1 MADFRRKGGLT
12 LAESPANN
20 ATITHESPVNHP
32 CLERRRGEKLYK
44 TFFLDMT
51 NNKNNYCVIMAGGV
65 GSRFWP
71 FSRESKP
78 KQFLDFFGTGRSLLQ
93 MTVDRFRPLVP
104 IENVFI
110 VTNVAYK
117 QMILEQIPDLAE
129 GQILCE
135 PARRNTAPCIAYA
148 TAHIRA
154 ICRRRLGNPSPRE
167 FYDRPQDARSSGAL
181 HPSRE
186 GEQND
191 DPLGIDWKRPEMQA
205 NIVVAASDHL
215 ILEEE
220 KFRETISK
228 AFAFVSQNNAIATLG
243 MKPTRPETG
252 YGYIQFVADE
262 LNVKLKIKNEE
273 LKIEDGIY
281 PVKTFTEKPNLEMAK
296 VFLESGDFLWNSG
309 IFIWNLK
316 TISEAFRY
324 LLPEVADRFREGEL
338 LMGTEREEKFIEEI
352 FPKCPNISIDY
363 GIMEKAENVY
373 VLPSSFGWSDLG
385 TWGSLYELSE
395 KDENRN
401 VSLHSKAYFHEAEGN
416 IVVLEPGKVAIVQG
430 VDDMI
435 IAEEQGALL
444 ICKRAEEQRIKQFV
458 SEL

>member
-1 MADFRRKGGLT
+1 M
-12 LAESPANN
+12 ENN
-20 ATITHESPVNHP
+20 S
-32 CLERRRGEKLYK
+32 
-44 TFFLDMT
+44 
-51 NNKNNYCVIMAGGV
+51 NNYCVIMAGGV

-154 ICRRRLGNPSPRE
+154 LCLQKAYGLTKDESKQFEGFTKEGKIKGGNSSLPN
-167 FYDRPQDARSSGAL
+167 YQD
-181 HPSRE
+181 
-186 GEQND
+186 
-191 DPLGIDWKRPEMQA
+191 IDWSKPEMQA

-228 AFAFVSQNNAIATLG
+228 AFAFVSQHDAIATLG

-395 KDENRN
+395 KDENQN

-416 IVVLEPGKVAIVQG
+416 IVVLEPGKIAIVQG

>member
-1 MADFRRKGGLT
+1 M
-12 LAESPANN
+12 
-20 ATITHESPVNHP
+20 
-32 CLERRRGEKLYK
+32 LE
-44 TFFLDMT
+44 
-51 NNKNNYCVIMAGGV
+51 NKNNYCVIMAGGV

-117 QMILEQIPDLAE
+117 QLIREQVPDISE

-154 ICRRRLGNPSPRE
+154 LCLRRAGLTAAT
-167 FYDRPQDARSSGAL
+167 QDWSC
-181 HPSRE
+181 
-186 GEQND
+186 
-191 DPLGIDWKRPEMQA
+191 PEMQA

-215 ILEEE
+215 ILEED
-220 KFRETISK
+220 KFRQAISK
-228 AFAFVSQNNAIATLG
+228 AFEFVAENKAILTLG
-243 MKPTRPETG
+243 MTPTRPETG
-252 YGYIQFVADE
+252 YGYIQF
-262 LNVKLKIKNEE
+262 LQPEE
-273 LKIEDGIY
+273 SNIPSAEGIY
-281 PVKTFTEKPNLEMAK
+281 KVKTFTEKPNLEMAQ
-296 VFLESGDFLWNSG
+296 VFLDSGDFLWNSG
-309 IFIWNLK
+309 IFVWNLQ

-338 LMGTEREEKFIEEI
+338 LMGTKQEESFIEQI

-363 GIMEKAENVY
+363 GIMEKAENVF

-395 KDENRN
+395 KDAQGN
-401 VSLHSKAYFHEAEGN
+401 VSLHSDARFYDAERN
-416 IVVLEPGKVAIVQG
+416 IVVLESGKTAIVQG

-435 IAEEQGALL
+435 IAEQGGALL
-444 ICKRAEEQRIKQFV
+444 VCKRAEEQRIKQFV
-458 SEL
+458 ADISTNK

>member
-1 MADFRRKGGLT
+1 MET
-12 LAESPANN
+12 
-20 ATITHESPVNHP
+20 
-32 CLERRRGEKLYK
+32 
-44 TFFLDMT
+44 
-51 NNKNNYCVIMAGGV
+51 KNNYCVIMAGGV

-71 FSRESKP
+71 YSRTEKP

-117 QMILEQIPDLAE
+117 SLILEQVPDLAE

-154 ICRRRLGNPSPRE
+154 LCLQRAYGWTKDECKQLEGYTKEGSMKGRKDLPK
-167 FYDRPQDARSSGAL
+167 FQD
-181 HPSRE
+181 
-186 GEQND
+186 
-191 DPLGIDWKRPEMQA
+191 IDWSRPEMQA

-220 KFRETISK
+220 KFRDTIRK
-228 AFAFVSQNNAIATLG
+228 AFDFVSRSKVICTLG
-243 MKPTRPETG
+243 MSPTRPETG
-252 YGYIQFVADE
+252 YGYIQFVADNLDE
-262 LNVKLKIKNEE
+262 LKIKNSK
-273 LKIEDGIY
+273 LKIEGGIY

-309 IFIWNLK
+309 IFIWNLQ

-338 LMGTEREEKFIEEI
+338 LMGTDKEEKFIEEI

-363 GIMEKAENVY
+363 GIMEKADNVF

-395 KDENRN
+395 KDENGN
-401 VSLHSKAYFHEAEGN
+401 VSLHSETHYYEAEGN

-430 VDDMI
+430 VSDMI
-435 IAEEQGALL
+435 IVEEKGALL
-444 ICKRAEEQRIKQFV
+444 VCKKAEEQRIKEFTNN
-458 SEL
+458 LFNT

>member
-1 MADFRRKGGLT
+1 
-12 LAESPANN
+12 
-20 ATITHESPVNHP
+20 
-32 CLERRRGEKLYK
+32 
-44 TFFLDMT
+44 
-51 NNKNNYCVIMAGGV
+51 MAGGV

-71 FSRESKP
+71 YSREEKP

-117 QMILEQIPDLAE
+117 RLIWEQIPDLSE

-154 ICRRRLGNPSPRE
+154 LCLQRAYGYTS
-167 FYDRPQDARSSGAL
+167 
-181 HPSRE
+181 
-186 GEQND
+186 EQGYTKDGKVKGGSETSQLPNYLD
-191 DPLGIDWKRPEMQA
+191 IDWSKPEMQA

-220 KFRETISK
+220 KFRDTIRK
-228 AFAFVSQNNAIATLG
+228 AFDFVSRNKAICTLG
-243 MKPTRPETG
+243 MQPTRPETG
-252 YGYIQFVADE
+252 YGYIQFINERSQSE
-262 LNVKLKIKNEE
+262 LNDAAELPIAAPTALNE
-273 LKIEDGIY
+273 GIY

-309 IFIWNLK
+309 IFIWNLQ

-324 LLPEVADRFREGEL
+324 LLPEVADHFREGEL
-338 LMGTEREEKFIEEI
+338 LMGTEQEEQFIEEM
-352 FPKCPNISIDY
+352 FPKCPSISIDY
-363 GIMEKAENVY
+363 GIMEKANNVY
-373 VLPSSFGWSDLG
+373 VIPSSFGWSDLG

-395 KDENRN
+395 KDENGN
-401 VSLHSKAYFHEAEGN
+401 VSLHSETHFYDAKGN
-416 IVVLEPGKVAIVQG
+416 IVVLEAGKTAIVQG
-430 VDDMI
+430 VEDMI
-435 IAEEQGALL
+435 IVEQAGKLL
-444 ICKRAEEQRIKQFV
+444 VCKKREEQRIKQFV
-458 SEL
+458 ADLQG

>member
-1 MADFRRKGGLT
+1 
-12 LAESPANN
+12 
-20 ATITHESPVNHP
+20 
-32 CLERRRGEKLYK
+32 
-44 TFFLDMT
+44 
-51 NNKNNYCVIMAGGV
+51 MAGGV

-117 QMILEQIPDLAE
+117 ELILEQVPDLAE

-154 ICRRRLGNPSPRE
+154 ICLQKAYGFTKDEGKRYEGFAKGGTIKGEKSQHSIPN
-167 FYDRPQDARSSGAL
+167 YQD
-181 HPSRE
+181 
-186 GEQND
+186 
-191 DPLGIDWKRPEMQA
+191 IDWSKPEMQA

-220 KFRETISK
+220 KFRDTIRK
-228 AFAFVSQNNAIATLG
+228 AFDFASKNKAICTLG
-243 MKPTRPETG
+243 MQPTRPETG
-252 YGYIQFVADE
+252 YGYIQY
-262 LNVKLKIKNEE
+262 LKDDGVQVTG
-273 LKIEDGIY
+273 DGIY

-309 IFIWNLK
+309 IFIWNLQ

-338 LMGTEREEKFIEEI
+338 LMGTEKEEAFIEDI

-363 GIMEKAENVY
+363 GIMEKADNVF

-395 KDENRN
+395 KDEKRN
-401 VSLHSKAYFHEAEGN
+401 VSLHSDALFYEAEGN
-416 IVVLEPGKVAIVQG
+416 VVTLEPGKLAVVQG

-435 IAEEQGALL
+435 IAEQKGVLL
-444 ICKRAEEQRIKQFV
+444 VCKKGEEQRIKQFV
-458 SEL
+458 ADAQEKFAGKYN

>member
-1 MADFRRKGGLT
+1 MK
-12 LAESPANN
+12 ENQ
-20 ATITHESPVNHP
+20 
-32 CLERRRGEKLYK
+32 
-44 TFFLDMT
+44 
-51 NNKNNYCVIMAGGV
+51 NNYCVIMAGGV

-71 FSRESKP
+71 FSREEKP

-93 MTVDRFRPLVP
+93 MTVDRFRPLIP
-104 IENVFI
+104 IENMFI

-117 QMILEQIPDLAE
+117 QMILEQVPDLSE

-154 ICRRRLGNPSPRE
+154 ICLKRAGLTAQT
-167 FYDRPQDARSSGAL
+167 QDWS
-181 HPSRE
+181 
-186 GEQND
+186 
-191 DPLGIDWKRPEMQA
+191 RPEMQA

-215 ILEEE
+215 ILEED
-220 KFRETISK
+220 KFRQTISK
-228 AFAFVSQNNAIATLG
+228 AFDFVSTNKAICTLG
-243 MKPTRPETG
+243 MQPTRPETG
-252 YGYIQFVADE
+252 YGYIQFVKDRFADR
-262 LNVKLKIKNEE
+262 IKTANADRIQTESDLEREE
-273 LKIEDGIY
+273 CCSDGIY

-309 IFIWNLK
+309 IFIWNLQ

-338 LMGTEREEKFIEEI
+338 LMGTEREEAFIEEI

-363 GIMEKAENVY
+363 GIMEKANNVF

-395 KDENRN
+395 KDSEGN
-401 VSLHSKAYFHEAEGN
+401 VSLHSEAHFYEATGN
-416 IVVLEPGKVAIVQG
+416 IVVLEPGKKVIVQG
-430 VDDMI
+430 VEDMI
-435 IAEEQGALL
+435 IAEEKGALL
-444 ICKRAEEQRIKQFV
+444 VCKKSEEQRIKQFV

>member
-1 MADFRRKGGLT
+1 MK
-12 LAESPANN
+12 ENQ
-20 ATITHESPVNHP
+20 
-32 CLERRRGEKLYK
+32 
-44 TFFLDMT
+44 
-51 NNKNNYCVIMAGGV
+51 NNYCVIMAGGV

-117 QMILEQIPDLAE
+117 AMIMEQIPDLAE

-154 ICRRRLGNPSPRE
+154 LCLQRAYGWTKDECTKYEGFTKEGSMKGRKDLPK
-167 FYDRPQDARSSGAL
+167 FQD
-181 HPSRE
+181 
-186 GEQND
+186 
-191 DPLGIDWKRPEMQA
+191 IDWTRPEMQA

-220 KFRETISK
+220 KFRDTIQK
-228 AFAFVSQNNAIATLG
+228 AFDFVSKNKAICTLG
-243 MKPTRPETG
+243 MQPTRPETG
-252 YGYIQFVADE
+252 YGYIQFVADK
-262 LNVKLKIKNEE
+262 LNEVESLKLRVERSSLAESGEFKE
-273 LKIEDGIY
+273 IY

-296 VFLESGDFLWNSG
+296 VFLQSGDFLWNSG
-309 IFIWNLK
+309 IFIWNLQ

-338 LMGTEREEKFIEEI
+338 LMGTEKEEDFIEQI

-363 GIMEKAENVY
+363 GIMEKADNVF

-395 KDENRN
+395 KDENGN
-401 VSLHSKAYFHEAEGN
+401 VSLHSDALFYEAKGN
-416 IVVLEPGKVAIVQG
+416 VVTLESGKLAVIQGLEDSVVA
-430 VDDMI
+430 
-435 IAEEQGALL
+435 EQGGVLL
-444 ICKRAEEQRIKQFV
+444 ICKKAEEQRIKQFV
-458 SEL
+458 ADAQQKFEGKYN

>member
-1 MADFRRKGGLT
+1 MGKK
-12 LAESPANN
+12 E
-20 ATITHESPVNHP
+20 
-32 CLERRRGEKLYK
+32 
-44 TFFLDMT
+44 
-51 NNKNNYCVIMAGGV
+51 NNYCVIMAGGV

-71 FSRESKP
+71 YSREEKP

-93 MTVDRFRPLVP
+93 MTVDRFRPIVP

-117 QMILEQIPDLAE
+117 QIILNQIPDLSE
-129 GQILCE
+129 KQILCE

-154 ICRRRLGNPSPRE
+154 LCLKRAGLTAAN
-167 FYDRPQDARSSGAL
+167 QD
-181 HPSRE
+181 
-186 GEQND
+186 
-191 DPLGIDWKRPEMQA
+191 WTRPEMQA

-220 KFRETISK
+220 KFRQTILK
-228 AFAFVSQNNAIATLG
+228 AFDFVSRNKAICTLG
-243 MKPTRPETG
+243 MQPTRPETG
-252 YGYIQFVADE
+252 YGYIQYIQSQITTALPIDR
-262 LNVKLKIKNEE
+262 NDKSQI
-273 LKIEDGIY
+273 IEGIY

-309 IFIWNLK
+309 IFIWNLQ

-338 LMGTEREEKFIEEI
+338 LMGTDKEADFIEEI

-363 GIMEKAENVY
+363 GIMEKADNVF

-385 TWGSLYELSE
+385 TWGSLYELSD
-395 KDENRN
+395 KDPNGN
-401 VSLHSKAYFHEAEGN
+401 VSLHSEAHFYEAHGN
-416 IVVLEPGKVAIVQG
+416 IVVLEAGKKAIVQG
-430 VDDMI
+430 VDDLI
-435 IAEEQGALL
+435 IAEEKGALL
-444 ICKRAEEQRIKQFV
+444 VCKKSEEQRIKQFV

>member
-1 MADFRRKGGLT
+1 MGT
-12 LAESPANN
+12 E
-20 ATITHESPVNHP
+20 
-32 CLERRRGEKLYK
+32 
-44 TFFLDMT
+44 
-51 NNKNNYCVIMAGGV
+51 NNYCVIMAGGV

-71 FSRESKP
+71 FSRENKP

-93 MTVDRFRPLVP
+93 MTVDRFRPIVP
-104 IENVFI
+104 IEHVFI

-117 QMILEQIPDLAE
+117 EMILEQVPDLNE
-129 GQILCE
+129 SQILCE

-154 ICRRRLGNPSPRE
+154 LCLKRAGLTAAN
-167 FYDRPQDARSSGAL
+167 QDW
-181 HPSRE
+181 
-186 GEQND
+186 N
-191 DPLGIDWKRPEMQA
+191 RPEMQA

-220 KFRETISK
+220 KFRQTILK
-228 AFAFVSQNNAIATLG
+228 AFEFVSRNKAIATLG
-243 MKPTRPETG
+243 MSPTRPETG
-252 YGYIQFVADE
+252 YGYIQRQPEMF
-262 LNVKLKIKNEE
+262 
-273 LKIEDGIY
+273 EDGIY

-309 IFIWNLK
+309 IFIWNLQ

-338 LMGTEREEKFIEEI
+338 LMGTDKEEDFIEEI

-363 GIMEKAENVY
+363 GIMEKADNVF
-373 VLPSSFGWSDLG
+373 VIPSSFGWSDLG

-395 KDENRN
+395 KDEAQN
-401 VSLHSKAYFHEAEGN
+401 VSLHSDAVFYEATGN
-416 IVVLEPGKVAIVQG
+416 VVTLEPGKLAVVQG

-435 IAEEQGALL
+435 IAEQKGVLL
-444 ICKRAEEQRIKQFV
+444 VCKKAEEQRIKQFV
-458 SEL
+458 ADAHEKFEGKYN

>member
-1 MADFRRKGGLT
+1 
-12 LAESPANN
+12 
-20 ATITHESPVNHP
+20 
-32 CLERRRGEKLYK
+32 
-44 TFFLDMT
+44 
-51 NNKNNYCVIMAGGV
+51 MAGGV

-71 FSRESKP
+71 FSREEKP
-78 KQFLDFFGTGRSLLQ
+78 KQFLDFFGTGKSLLQ
-93 MTVDRFRPLVP
+93 MTVDRFRPLIP
-104 IENVFI
+104 IDHMFI
-110 VTNVAYK
+110 VTNVIYK
-117 QMILEQIPDLAE
+117 QLILEQIPDLKE
-129 GQILCE
+129 SQILCE

-154 ICRRRLGNPSPRE
+154 LCLRKAGLTAAN
-167 FYDRPQDARSSGAL
+167 QD
-181 HPSRE
+181 
-186 GEQND
+186 
-191 DPLGIDWKRPEMQA
+191 WTRPEMKA

-220 KFRETISK
+220 KFRTTIEK
-228 AFAFVSQNNAIATLG
+228 AFDFVSENNAICTLG
-243 MKPTRPETG
+243 MRPTRPETG

-262 LNVKLKIKNEE
+262 LNEVESRKTASLKVERSE
-273 LKIEDGIY
+273 GIY

-296 VFLESGDFLWNSG
+296 VFLDSGDFLWNSG
-309 IFIWNLK
+309 IFIWNLQ

-338 LMGTEREEKFIEEI
+338 LMGTEKEEKFIEDI

-373 VLPSSFGWSDLG
+373 VIPSSFGWSDLG

-395 KDENRN
+395 KDEQGN
-401 VSLHSKAYFHEAEGN
+401 VSLHSEARFYEAKGN
-416 IVVLEPGKVAIVQG
+416 IVVLEPGKKVIVQG

-435 IAEEQGALL
+435 IAEEKGALL
-444 ICKRAEEQRIKQFV
+444 VCKKAEEQRIKQFV

>member
-1 MADFRRKGGLT
+1 MMVDK
-12 LAESPANN
+12 NQ
-20 ATITHESPVNHP
+20 
-32 CLERRRGEKLYK
+32 
-44 TFFLDMT
+44 
-51 NNKNNYCVIMAGGV
+51 NNYCVIMAGGV

-71 FSRESKP
+71 FSRENKP

-154 ICRRRLGNPSPRE
+154 LCLQKAYGLTKDESKQFEGFTKEGKIKGGNSSLPN
-167 FYDRPQDARSSGAL
+167 YQD
-181 HPSRE
+181 
-186 GEQND
+186 
-191 DPLGIDWKRPEMQA
+191 IDWSKPEMQA

>member
-1 MADFRRKGGLT
+1 
-12 LAESPANN
+12 
-20 ATITHESPVNHP
+20 
-32 CLERRRGEKLYK
+32 
-44 TFFLDMT
+44 
-51 NNKNNYCVIMAGGV
+51 MAGGI

-71 FSRESKP
+71 YSRENKP

-93 MTVDRFRPLVP
+93 MTVDRFRPIVP
-104 IENVFI
+104 IENMFI

-117 QMILEQIPDLAE
+117 QIIMEQVPDLKE
-129 GQILCE
+129 VQILCE

-154 ICRRRLGNPSPRE
+154 LCLQKAYGYTQKEQGFAKDGSVKGGTTGSKLPSYLE
-167 FYDRPQDARSSGAL
+167 
-181 HPSRE
+181 
-186 GEQND
+186 
-191 DPLGIDWKRPEMQA
+191 IDWNKPEMQA

-220 KFRETISK
+220 KFRETIQK
-228 AFAFVSQNNAIATLG
+228 AFDFVSQNKAICTLG
-243 MKPTRPETG
+243 MRPTRPETG
-252 YGYIQFVADE
+252 YGYIQYINERSQSE
-262 LNVKLKIKNEE
+262 LN
-273 LKIEDGIY
+273 DGIY

-309 IFIWNLK
+309 IFIWNLQ

-338 LMGTEREEKFIEEI
+338 LMGTEKEEKFIEQI

-363 GIMEKAENVY
+363 GIMEKADNVF
-373 VLPSSFGWSDLG
+373 VIPSSFGWSDLG

-395 KDENRN
+395 KDADGN
-401 VSLHSKAYFHEAEGN
+401 VSLHSEAHFHEAKNN
-416 IVVLEPGKVAIVQG
+416 IVVLEPGKKVIVQG
-430 VDDMI
+430 VEDMI
-435 IAEEQGALL
+435 IVEEKGALL
-444 ICKRAEEQRIKQFV
+444 VCKKAEEQRIKQFV

>member
-1 MADFRRKGGLT
+1 
-12 LAESPANN
+12 
-20 ATITHESPVNHP
+20 
-32 CLERRRGEKLYK
+32 
-44 TFFLDMT
+44 MT
-51 NNKNNYCVIMAGGV
+51 KKENNYCVIMAGGI

-71 FSRESKP
+71 YSTAEKP
-78 KQFLDFFGTGRSLLQ
+78 KQFLDFFGTGKSLLQ
-93 MTVDRFRPLVP
+93 MTVDRFRPIVP
-104 IENVFI
+104 IENMFI
-110 VTNVAYK
+110 VTNIAYK
-117 QMILEQIPDLAE
+117 QIILEQIPDLNE
-129 GQILCE
+129 VQILCE

-154 ICRRRLGNPSPRE
+154 LCLQRAYGYTKENRGFTKDGKLTAGSEGSLLPS
-167 FYDRPQDARSSGAL
+167 YLD
-181 HPSRE
+181 
-186 GEQND
+186 
-191 DPLGIDWKRPEMQA
+191 IDWKKPEMQA

-220 KFRETISK
+220 KFRQTILK
-228 AFAFVSQNNAIATLG
+228 AFDFVSENKAICTLG
-243 MKPTRPETG
+243 MQPTRPETG
-252 YGYIQFVADE
+252 YGYIQYINERSRSE
-262 LNVKLKIKNEE
+262 LNDGMSAAKPLN
-273 LKIEDGIY
+273 DGIY

-296 VFLESGDFLWNSG
+296 VFLESGDFLRYSG